1 MSDGIYVGMSAAVA
15 RAAQLDSLSDNLA
28 NAQTPGFKASRPA
41 FETFLGEEP
50 GDKSYTAA
58 VATGTDLRPGQTSLT
73 GNPLDV
79 LPENGA
85 FLAVE
90 TAKGQVAFTR
100 NGKLSVDPEGTL
112 LSGGR
117 PVLDVQANPIVLPLD
132 AKVAVDAEGRV
143 TADGQEVAK
152 LGVYQLAG
160 PVDRLGGSLLAPSPE
175 GSAIAVENPRVR
187 SGEIELGNAN
197 VLEATVQMVAVQRHF
212 DTSMQA
218 IQTYRRLDER
228 ANELGRIR

>member
-41 FETFLGEEP
+41 FEAFLGEEQ
-50 GDKSYTAA
+50 GDKTYSAA
-58 VATGTDLRPGQTSLT
+58 VATGTDLRPGQTSVT

-90 TAKGQVAFTR
+90 TATGQVAFTR
-100 NGKLSVDPEGTL
+100 NGKLSVDPEGVL
-112 LSGGR
+112 LSAGH
-117 PVLDVQANPIVLPLD
+117 PVLDVQGKPIVLPRD
-132 AKVAVDAEGRV
+132 TAPAIDAEGRV
-143 TADGQEVAK
+143 TADGQEVGT
-152 LGVYQLAG
+152 LGIFQLAG
-160 PVDRLGGSLLAPSPE
+160 PVDRLGGSLLAPAPE
-175 GSAIAVENPRVR
+175 GSATVVENARVR
-187 SGEIELGNAN
+187 TGEVELGNAN

-218 IQTYRRLDER
+218 IQTYRRLDDR